1 MNCVLKKV
9 ISHPRVRR
17 AASESV
23 PSLMETSRVFMKREP
38 ENRAATQI
46 NYIKD
51 RDNCKVDGFDTDE
64 RGAISVSISR

>member
-9 ISHPRVRR
+9 ISHQR
-17 AASESV
+17 
-23 PSLMETSRVFMKREP
+23 
-38 ENRAATQI
+38 I

-64 RGAISVSISR
+64 REHLVDEASQSLILKTRPGKMMGTGNYNFTLVDGVVAAS